1 MVSRKVKVINPSGLH
16 LSPAGR
22 LCQEAL
28 RYRSSIWL
36 SVEGNRANAKS
47 VLSVLSACVKCSDEI
62 EIICEGEDEQE
73 ALDAL
78 VQEIEKGLGE
88 C

>member
-28 RYRSSIWL
+28 KYRSSVWL
-36 SVEGNRANAKS
+36 SFDGTKANAKS
-47 VLSVLSACVKCSDEI
+47 VLSVLDACVKCSDEI
-62 EIICEGEDEQE
+62 EIICDGEDEEQ
-73 ALDAL
+73 ALAAL
-78 VQEIEKGLGE
+78 IVEIEEGLGE